1 MSNELWEVK
10 MKSEEMKLTSSMKT
24 FLQVISERGF
34 EFLQNEGIF
43 QDFVE
48 IDNSSETFSSITFNK
63 SFLSEEIECSI
74 CLDRF
79 KIPFV
84 GRDDK
89 GVFSGQLLSTCL
101 TSN

>member
-1 MSNELWEVK
+1 

-48 IDNSSETFSSITFNK
+48 IDNSS
-63 SFLSEEIECSI
+63 
-74 CLDRF
+74 
-79 KIPFV
+79 
-84 GRDDK
+84 G
-89 GVFSGQLLSTCL
+89 
-101 TSN
+101 

>member
-1 MSNELWEVK
+1 MS
-10 MKSEEMKLTSSMKT
+10 S
-24 FLQVISERGF
+24 
-34 EFLQNEGIF
+34 
-43 QDFVE
+43 
-48 IDNSSETFSSITFNK
+48 SSITFNK

-89 GVFSGQLLSTCL
+89 GVFSGQLLSTCFPDKTPVVSMFDLPPGNCRALDSL
-101 TSN
+101 THLCTLAPPIIFFYLIDF